1 MRSYSS
7 RGFTLVELAVVLVI
21 LGFVLASL
29 FVPISAQVSQAQRTE
44 TRRDLLDIK
53 EALLGYALIN
63 GKLPCPDTTGDGLED
78 ACPNTNATSST
89 EGNLPWSTLAL
100 KAADVWGQSFR
111 YRVNNAFTTTFLLTT
126 TGSGAGI
133 IKICTDASCLKTEA
147 SNVPVAVYSK
157 GKNGGLSLAEMA
169 DLDEKENAD
178 QDGNYVNKDAVEGGY
193 DDMVI
198 WISTNILMNRM
209 VSIGKLP

>member
-1 MRSYSS
+1 MKSNSN
-7 RGFTLVELAVVLVI
+7 RGFTLVELAVMLVI
-21 LGFVLASL
+21 VGFVLASL
-29 FVPISAQVSQAQRTE
+29 FVPISAQVNQAHRTE

-78 ACPNTNATSST
+78 ACPNSNATSST

-100 KAADVWGQSFR
+100 KANDVWGQPFR
-111 YRVNNAFTTTFLLTT
+111 YRVNNAFTTTCLLTT
-126 TGSGAGI
+126 AGSGTGI
-133 IKICTDASCLKTEA
+133 IKICTDATCLKTEA
-147 SNVPVAVYSK
+147 SNVPLVVYSK
-157 GKNGGLSLAEMA
+157 GKNGALSLVEIS

-178 QDGNYVNKDAVEGGY
+178 QDVNYVNKDAVEGGY
-193 DDMVI
+193 DDMVM

-209 VSIGKLP
+209 VSVGKLP

>member
-1 MRSYSS
+1 MKSDSNA
-7 RGFTLVELAVVLVI
+7 GFTLVELAVVLVI
-21 LGFVLASL
+21 VGLVLTSL
-29 FVPISAQVSQAQRTE
+29 FVPISAQINQAQSLE

-78 ACPNTNATSST
+78 ACLNTNATSST
-89 EGNLPWSTLAL
+89 EGNLPWATLGL
-100 KAADVWGQSFR
+100 KANGVWGHPYK
-111 YRVNNAFTTTFLLTT
+111 YRVNNAFTTLISLTT

-133 IKICTDASCLKTEA
+133 IRVCTDYTCAKTEV
-147 SNVPVAVYSK
+147 SNIPLFVYSK
-157 GKNGGLSLAEMA
+157 GKNGGLSLAETT

-178 QDGNYVNKDAVEGGY
+178 QDGNYVNKAPVAGGY
-193 DDMVI
+193 DDMVM

-209 VSIGKLP
+209 VSAGKLP